1 MKKLFQFL
9 HQTTQALA
17 DIPCAETAFRLFLQC
32 AQAASDCKQEPVA
45 YEFMERAFEIF
56 EESIP
61 GAHALVPL
69 VGLPLV
75 GSVSI
80 TTTPLVLT
88 PLSKSQI
95 PKPKSLPCS
104 SSWERCIAARYSAL
118 RTVPHWFTKQLAIQP
133 SCSRSL
139 TSAVRC
145 TCAHTCSGTTL
156 PKNCA
161 MPRACCS
168 A

>member
-17 DIPCAETAFRLFLQC
+17 DIPCAETASRLFLQC

-61 GAHALVPL
+61 GAHALFPL

-75 GSVSI
+75 GS
-80 TTTPLVLT
+80 
-88 PLSKSQI
+88 
-95 PKPKSLPCS
+95 LP
-104 SSWERCIAARYSAL
+104 R
-118 RTVPHWFTKQLAIQP
+118 P
-133 SCSRSL
+133 SCSLSSPNRRL
-139 TSAVRC
+139 
-145 TCAHTCSGTTL
+145 
-156 PKNCA
+156 
-161 MPRACCS
+161 
-168 A
+168 